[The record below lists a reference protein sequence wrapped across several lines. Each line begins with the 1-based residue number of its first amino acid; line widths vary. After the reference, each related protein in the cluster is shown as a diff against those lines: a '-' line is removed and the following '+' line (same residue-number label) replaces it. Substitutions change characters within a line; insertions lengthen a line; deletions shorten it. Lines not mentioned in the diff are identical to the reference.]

1 MTGNRDVQWDS
12 VGGGRYRYLTC
23 RWEVG
28 VRWYQAGQSNHMHRL
43 LLLGRRCSGLGEIG
57 GHVGEATKKG
67 AAYRI
72 HPHAVPVLSSPGM
85 RDGRLC

>member
-1 MTGNRDVQWDS
+1 MVS
-12 VGGGRYRYLTC
+12 GRTK
-23 RWEVG
+23 
-28 VRWYQAGQSNHMHRL
+28 QPHAPL

-67 AAYRI
+67 AAYLTLFRI
-72 HPHAVPVLSSPGM
+72 HRHAVPVLSSPGM